1 MRPIGD
7 ARQLVLDLPHVAATG
22 LEDFLPA
29 PSNRAAL
36 DAVLAWPAW
45 PSTALILD
53 GPEGAGKTHLA
64 RIWQRRAEAVYLA
77 AAEMWE
83 PADPFERLGP
93 AGACVVD
100 DADRVLDGRLLLHLY
115 NVVAERRGGLLLT
128 AARPLAAWEIGLP
141 DLRSRLRTAWCVT
154 IGAPGADLLSA
165 VLVKQLGDRQ
175 LRVEPGVVELL
186 AARMERSFAAAAAL
200 VRRLDALSLRAG
212 RPIGM
217 ALARAALAQLALERA
232 ADGHAERDEQGPRR

>member
-7 ARQLVLDLPHVAATG
+7 ARQLVLDLPHVEATT

-64 RIWQRRAEAVYLA
+64 RIWQARADAVYLA
-77 AAEMWE
+77 AAEVWG
-83 PADPFERLGP
+83 PADPFERLG
-93 AGACVVD
+93 AARACVVD
-100 DADRVLDGRLLLHLY
+100 DADRVADRRLLLHLY
-115 NVVAERRGGLLLT
+115 NLVAERRGGLLLT
-128 AARPLAAWEIGLP
+128 AGRPLAAWRIALP
-141 DLRSRLRTAWCVT
+141 DLGSRLRTAWCVS
-154 IGAPGADLLSA
+154 IGAPGEGLLAA

-175 LRVEPGVVELL
+175 LRVDPGVVELL

-212 RPIGM
+212 RPIGP
-217 ALARAALAQLALERA
+217 ALARAALEELALERGGQG
-232 ADGHAERDEQGPRR
+232 DGERCE